1 MMAGESSPGN
11 PASEFI
17 LYLPGAPTADLPQ
30 GFLDC
35 IRMPRAWNDIPE
47 KLPVYGLYNTEAE
60 AGFSADAEMPATE
73 SSGTN
78 TSSAQ
83 GLLPESAERLLTASD
98 IAGMSDDDIQ
108 LAINTIYARHGY
120 QFKDSELLQYF
131 KGFDWYQPSES
142 DMEKVKDSFSE
153 IERKNM
159 EFLAASR

>member
-1 MMAGESSPGN
+1 MTEQKIPVRAEVPEEN
-11 PASEFI
+11 TWRLEDIF
-17 LYLPGAPTADLPQ
+17 PTDE
-30 GFLDC
+30 
-35 IRMPRAWNDIPE
+35 AWKAEYEALQKIPE
-47 KLPVYGLYNTEAE
+47 QLAAY
-60 AGFSADAEMPATE
+60 AGHL
-73 SSGTN
+73 G
-78 TSSAQ
+78 
-83 GLLPESAERLLTASD
+83 ESAERLLTASD